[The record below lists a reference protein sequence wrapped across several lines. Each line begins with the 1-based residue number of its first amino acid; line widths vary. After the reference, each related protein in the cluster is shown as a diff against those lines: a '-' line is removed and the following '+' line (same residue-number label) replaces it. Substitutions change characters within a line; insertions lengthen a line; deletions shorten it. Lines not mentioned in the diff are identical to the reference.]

1 MKHYS
6 AVTHLLPVTAALLT
20 LWSAPPLAQA
30 PSTSDAAAL
39 PRFEAASI
47 RPKESGAI
55 DLHFLPSRFVAT
67 TVTASQLIEQAYRIE
82 PRELVG
88 GPDWVRVERFDVTAT
103 AGEEVPPD
111 RMRLMLRSLLADRFQ
126 LELEREERTG
136 TVYRLIARD
145 VRNLNSPAKADDRP
159 LVSTIRNDANGF
171 LSYEYRGRNASIA
184 QLVLSLA
191 GQLRAPVIDETKLA
205 GNYDFQVPWTYDQ
218 AFGGLQPDPNIPTI
232 FTALDNQLGLKLV
245 ADRGP
250 VPVHVIRRI
259 SKPSAN

>member
-1 MKHYS
+1 MRLFP
-6 AVTHLLPVTAALLT
+6 AAAALLV
-20 LWSAPPLAQA
+20 LWSAAALAQA
-30 PSTSDAAAL
+30 RAAQDTGAL

-55 DLHFLPSRFVAT
+55 DLRFLPSRFVAT
-67 TVTASQLIEQAYRIE
+67 TVTASQLIEQAYQIE

-171 LSYEYRGRNASIA
+171 LSYEYRGRNAPIA
-184 QLVLSLA
+184 QLVRSLA
-191 GQLRAPVIDETKLA
+191 GQLRAPVNDETKLT
-205 GNYDFQVPWTYDQ
+205 GNYDFQVAWTYDQ

-232 FTALDNQLGLKLV
+232 FTALESQLGLKLV
-245 ADRGP
+245 AGEGP